1 MLIDTRHHSRFLS
14 GPGIQPYGS
23 NVYVEKVKAARSVE
37 LSLGVLC
44 GQTVPTIVPVRRQKK
59 VSRVQQ
65 VPPASFFTAGLAALA
80 EWLKDRE

>member
-1 MLIDTRHHSRFLS
+1 
-14 GPGIQPYGS
+14 
-23 NVYVEKVKAARSVE
+23 
-37 LSLGVLC
+37 
-44 GQTVPTIVPVRRQKK
+44 VRRQKK